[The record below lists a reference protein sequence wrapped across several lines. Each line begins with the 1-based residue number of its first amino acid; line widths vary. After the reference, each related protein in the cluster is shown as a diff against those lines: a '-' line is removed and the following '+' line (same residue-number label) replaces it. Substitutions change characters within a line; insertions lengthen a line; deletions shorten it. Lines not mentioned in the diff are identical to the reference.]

1 MPTTYEYI
9 DQLLAEMPENQT
21 LHDVVKNI
29 LDKPIPETVKR
40 CLLKPLHLRKI
51 SAYPYHSTK
60 QNQGVEK
67 EKEDPVGRIWH

>member
-1 MPTTYEYI
+1 MPTTNEYI

-51 SAYPYHSTK
+51 SAYHSTK
-60 QNQGVEK
+60 QHQGEEK
-67 EKEDPVGRIWH
+67 EKEDPAGRI